1 MIRQLLHQI
10 QLNKEDDNLKLTN
23 PHAEE
28 RVIFAN
34 CGGDGS
40 LMRIIKEFS
49 EEKIDLTH
57 SEILFVTL
65 PFGTANDLPR
75 AFGWGKEPSSR
86 MLRDVYSVIEDLD
99 KAVEEHFNVWEIW
112 IVMRDSG

>member
-1 MIRQLLHQI
+1 
-10 QLNKEDDNLKLTN
+10 
-23 PHAEE
+23 
-28 RVIFAN
+28 
-34 CGGDGS
+34 
-40 LMRIIKEFS
+40 MRIIKEFS